1 MVTKNST
8 TVTLTGEEQT
18 VQFDRSYP
26 YFWVQNLGDGDVLI
40 SMDSGIVDG
49 ADGVITVPTGGS
61 CGTMHGC
68 SADKLYLLGK
78 GKVQV
83 MGTGSAF
90 NPFKAARKG
99 GETGNLSMG
108 IYHGATVSDEI
119 LTGTIYEE
127 V

>member
-1 MVTKNST
+1 MVTKSST
-8 TVTLTGEEQT
+8 TITLTGEEQT

-26 YFWVQNLGDGDVLI
+26 YFWVQNLGDSDVLI
-40 SMDSGIVDG
+40 SVDSGIIDG
-49 ADGVITVPTGGS
+49 ADGVITVPAGGS

-90 NPFKAARKG
+90 NPFNLARRG
-99 GETGNLSMG
+99 GENDIMMSLGYAGLIPPIEDVLIS
-108 IYHGATVSDEI
+108 E
-119 LTGTIYEE
+119 
-127 V
+127 